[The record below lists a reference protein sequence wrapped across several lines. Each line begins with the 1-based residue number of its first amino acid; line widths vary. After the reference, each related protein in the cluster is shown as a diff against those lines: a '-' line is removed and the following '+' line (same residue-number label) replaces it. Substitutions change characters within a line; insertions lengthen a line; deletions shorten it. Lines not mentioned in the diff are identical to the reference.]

1 MTSAAHVAGAEPVH
15 AALARVYGATP
26 GQRLLGLACAGAC
39 FALAWALGRQAWL
52 ALFGALL
59 APILLGSAGMAAL
72 AALPRARLRWSGAWL
87 ALGVLLALGAGL
99 GLLFHRY
106 WTGGGG
112 VGLGA
117 DLSAAAGRQVAA
129 SSFGVAALVLGLPL
143 WRAQIQFRAQQLAR
157 LQQAALAA
165 ELKTLQAQIEPHF
178 LYNTLSSTR
187 YLTRHDPDKAGRM
200 LEHLIGYLHS
210 ALPDMRA
217 DTSTLGREVDLARH
231 YLAVIALRHGERLR
245 VEIDVPAALA
255 PAALPPLMLMT
266 LVENAVKHGLE
277 RQPGAVRIGVH
288 AEALGAL
295 LRIAV
300 RDDGPGIGK
309 SVFGCGVGLRNLRE
323 RLGALYGDGARFELL
338 RLDSGVT
345 EARLDLPLA
354 LAPTRAAQA

>member
-1 MTSAAHVAGAEPVH
+1 MTGAAPIAGAEPVH

-26 GQRLLGLACAGAC
+26 GQRLLGIACAGAC
-39 FALAWALGRQAWL
+39 FALAWALGRQAWI

-59 APILLGSAGMAAL
+59 APILLGSAGMTGIGAL
-72 AALPRARLRWSGAWL
+72 LRGRLRWSGAWL
-87 ALGVLLALGAGL
+87 ALVILLALGAAL

-106 WTGGGG
+106 WS

-117 DLSAAAGRQVAA
+117 DLPAAAGRQVAA

-217 DTSTLGREVDLARH
+217 DTSILGREVELARH

-288 AEALGAL
+288 AQARGAL
-295 LRIAV
+295 LRIVV
-300 RDDGPGIGK
+300 RDDGPGIGNT
-309 SVFGCGVGLRNLRE
+309 VFGSGVGLRNLRE

-354 LAPTRAAQA
+354 LAPIREAQA